1 MLTINA
7 GRTWFT
13 QAGRLLNILGGLTP
27 SLDRWHGR
35 SLRACIVTNIA
46 QLRDVLTLVPGDRE
60 GTYNVLMSDLFKGFG
75 SVVLGGFLGSCLAS
89 ATFLAIKAL
98 MPNPSTVDLASSN
111 VLLGARGFSPKT
123 EHSQV
128 AAALMSLLIES
139 ASVNCHN
146 QAAPSR
152 A

>member
-7 GRTWFT
+7 GRAWFT
-13 QAGRLLNILGGLTP
+13 QAGRLLNILGGLAP
-27 SLDRWHGR
+27 SLDRRHGR
-35 SLRACIVTNIA
+35 SLRAIVTNIA
-46 QLRDVLTLVPGDRE
+46 QLRDVLSPVPGDRE
-60 GTYNVLMSDLFKGFG
+60 GTYNVRMSDLFKGFG
-75 SVVLGGFLGSCLAS
+75 SVVLGGFLVSCLAS

-98 MPNPSTVDLASSN
+98 MPNPSTVDPASSN
-111 VLLGARGFSPKT
+111 VLLGARGVSPKT

-139 ASVNCHN
+139 ASVNCHC